1 MDDLDHS
8 VLIAEQDWDCFCTES
23 EECSVQQAKLAASE
37 ESGFSDM
44 DDDNTSVYVSSL
56 PTKTSPHQHC
66 EKDSLDG
73 HKQHQ
78 IGECE
83 IEHTSENSEFT
94 EYPSPKTEPQ
104 NARSAEQMSDA
115 RENEPGATSE
125 CQNKANEDNN
135 LTEKFNLGKLRGNY
149 EDQENGENKSSQ
161 ATTEPVSET
170 SSADI
175 KHEKSTDGIE
185 MLTEETDTSPVAKK
199 EKERW
204 FVTVNDSPVRLR
216 VKGPTSVQKKRRKKK
231 TSKNLC
237 QNSGVM
243 EKCSSLNNDKEPD
256 KEIIERQTMQ
266 DKFEQE
272 NVISDSPNVF
282 HIQGAICISPIR
294 SCESEWEKTSCAISL
309 IKEIPVAKLEG
320 NPADS
325 LHSTPK
331 HMPEKLFK
339 DLSGPL
345 PQYWDHEST
354 ACDKYDKS
362 TVDLNCEC
370 RHTTNNLSHFNNDT
384 KVESPRFIMGSSE
397 PTPQSDTKGERTEQQ
412 EPLGESFNR
421 EESSQEIQSSS
432 NSDKTSGPT
441 RPIFAISSFW
451 DEMEKLTINDILQ
464 LRIANNRSLLTESI
478 VPEEINDVDTVDTHL
493 DSGEVESKDDSLE
506 DGLVDDAA
514 DSDYFTHLDDSK
526 PDRSSCEFSTYS
538 DFDEEFLQ
546 LLHAS
551 ANPSPEPIEG
561 KEQTQRF
568 LEPTCPI
575 DLEETWR
582 SESNE
587 IVKLCTKSDFPMY
600 SETEAE
606 MQDIFLTT
614 KEDNNMST
622 FVVDHYSMR
631 RPTPSPVLSIS
642 DFLDDQCLPSFFEML
657 KSDTESEQYKAWI
670 PDRNSSLCISQTVSV
685 AETYD
690 DFFSDFEVENLLFPS
705 VQGSTKSE
713 KTLVPIYSSSHSVV
727 KDLEFPEVEKEI
739 QLDSEDEIPA
749 IRFMRCASP
758 SETSNLCFITSQR
771 STWRNLSLRHTK
783 LLMGRTWCRMATSW
797 GFPKTADTVCGYG
810 TRTTSSSSMVQ
821 QKLPVVLLGN
831 QALGKFTEH
840 QIHVGA
846 TIADTDRDSFPFSL
860 KQADMCLV
868 CIAFASW
875 VLKSSDPQSTDMWKA
890 ALLANVSAISA
901 IQYLRRYIKEG

>member
-1 MDDLDHS
+1 MDDLDYS

-23 EECSVQQAKLAASE
+23 EECSVQQAKLAALD

-44 DDDNTSVYVSSL
+44 DDDKTSVYVSSL

-66 EKDSLDG
+66 EKDSVDG
-73 HKQHQ
+73 QKQHQ
-78 IGECE
+78 IGECK
-83 IEHTSENSEFT
+83 IEDTSENSEFT
-94 EYPSPKTEPQ
+94 EYSPKTEPQ

-115 RENEPGATSE
+115 RENEPGATCE
-125 CQNKANEDNN
+125 RQNKANEDSN
-135 LTEKFNLGKLRGNY
+135 LTEVNLEKLRGNY
-149 EDQENGENKSSQ
+149 EDQENGGNKSSQ
-161 ATTEPVSET
+161 ATTEPVSVT
-170 SSADI
+170 SSADM

-185 MLTEETDTSPVAKK
+185 MLAEETDASPVAKK

-231 TSKNLC
+231 TSKNLS
-237 QNSGVM
+237 QINRVM
-243 EKCSSLNNDKEPD
+243 EKCSSLNNNTEPD
-256 KEIIERQTMQ
+256 KEIIDRQTMQ

-272 NVISDSPNVF
+272 SVFSDSPNVLP
-282 HIQGAICISPIR
+282 IQGAISISPIR

-309 IKEIPVAKLEG
+309 KKESMTEIPEAKLER
-320 NPADS
+320 NPAGS
-325 LHSTPK
+325 LNSLLTPK
-331 HMPEKLFK
+331 QMSQKIFK

-345 PQYWDHEST
+345 PQYLDHEST

-362 TVDLNCEC
+362 TIDLNCEC
-370 RHTTNNLSHFNNDT
+370 RHTTDHFRQFNNDT
-384 KVESPRFIMGSSE
+384 RVESPRFITGTSE
-397 PTPQSDTKGERTEQQ
+397 PTAPSDTEGERTEQQ
-412 EPLGESFNR
+412 EPLGQSFNR

-432 NSDKTSGPT
+432 NSAKTSGPT

-451 DEMEKLTINDILQ
+451 DEMEQLTINDILQ
-464 LRIANNRSLLTESI
+464 LRIADNRSL
-478 VPEEINDVDTVDTHL
+478 EEITHVDTVNTHL
-493 DSGEVESKDDSLE
+493 DRGEVESKDDSLE

-551 ANPSPEPIEG
+551 ANPSPEPLEG

-568 LEPTCPI
+568 LEPTCPM
-575 DLEETWR
+575 DFEETWR
-582 SESNE
+582 GESNE
-587 IVKLCTKSDFPMY
+587 IVRLCTESDSPMH

-622 FVVDHYSMR
+622 FLLDHCSMR

-642 DFLDDQCLPSFFEML
+642 DVLDDQCLPSFFKML

-670 PDRNSSLCISQTVSV
+670 PDSNTSLCFLQTVSV

-690 DFFSDFEVENLLFPS
+690 DFFSDFEVGNLLFPS

-713 KTLVPIYSSSHSVV
+713 KTLVPIYSSSRSVV

-739 QLDSEDEIPA
+739 QLDSEVEIPA

-758 SETSNLCFITSQR
+758 SETSNMCFITSQR

-797 GFPKTADTVCGYG
+797 GVPKTTDTVYGYG
-810 TRTTSSSSMVQ
+810 TKTTSSSSMALP
-821 QKLPVVLLGN
+821 KLPVVLLEN

-846 TIADTDRDSFPFSL
+846 KVADAGTFFEVKL
-860 KQADMCLV
+860 M
-868 CIAFASW
+868 
-875 VLKSSDPQSTDMWKA
+875 
-890 ALLANVSAISA
+890 
-901 IQYLRRYIKEG
+901 E